1 MPVPY
6 IKNLSSMPKKKK
18 IPKTKVKLQKRK
30 TKADIVGNRH
40 ACSLQKKH
48 APADKPVEF
57 QWRERR
63 LKDIPFVDR
72 HPTPETAKKYN
83 DTLPLPFGGEV
94 KKDAMREHGLIH

>member
-1 MPVPY
+1 M
-6 IKNLSSMPKKKK
+6 KGAMPKKKK
-18 IPKTKVKLQKRK
+18 IPKTKVKLNISKSK
-30 TKADIVGNRH
+30 TSTKASVG
-40 ACSLQKKH
+40 KKSRS
-48 APADKPVEF
+48 AKVSVSSKVASEF

-94 KKDAMREHGLIH
+94 KKDAMRDHGLFH